1 MITLYK
7 KNETVFTHNGLGDIT
22 YDVINPEV
30 SWVDNNEYALT
41 FSYLTKSNLAAF
53 IDGQMILKADTPDG
67 PNLFRISK
75 VDKNMGVLN
84 IKAVHISYDLI
95 DNIIEDTFIVDQN
108 GAGAITQLGDKTQ
121 YKTNFRF
128 YSNITT
134 IANAR
139 IVRMNPIAALI
150 DGSKDNSFL
159 SRWGGHIKRSM
170 LDISM
175 LEKLGADRGVE
186 IRDKK
191 NLIGYGS
198 SVDWLSPVT
207 RILPKGFNGLMLP
220 EVFIDSPN
228 LGAYIYPKIR
238 EFEYSEIKA
247 IVDGEFNDENAVP
260 LEEAYKLLREAAKRE
275 FEVNMVDQPLASY
288 QVNFVELSKT
298 EEYKDFSILETI
310 YPGDTVTVIHEE
322 EGVHIKADMVSYKY
336 DPVTEMYKSIEL
348 GNYKQSFTNLQN
360 QIQNIQNDVSGMEEG
375 FLETAKNVASNLINS
390 GFGGF
395 VRVHPDR
402 ILIMDTD
409 DEKTARRVWQWNLN
423 GFGYST
429 TGVNG
434 QYGLAITMNGSI
446 VADFINVGILNANLI
461 QTGKLKAS
469 LVEVAFNEIGNTIK
483 IASDSLTIY
492 KGSSRLMQMNQNGMS
507 FWNGN
512 NAVGKI
518 GTAGRMDLK
527 GIAGY
532 GDDYTNKALFLTGES
547 AAEMIQVT
555 HSGCG
560 IQIWNRGIINSS
572 ATGDRT
578 GWFHEGG
585 MVITGDLMVGG
596 AKNAIH
602 VTRGGV
608 RATPA
613 YETAE
618 SYLGDIGTSK
628 TAKSKKI
635 KIPIETLFGDTV
647 NTNEY
652 EYQVFLQSYEEGHV
666 WVSERTP
673 TYFVVKSSLSY
684 TRFAWEIKAKRRGY
698 EKDRLELQKYDN
710 DDIQRMYTS
719 ERSELINE

>member
-7 KNETVFTHNGLGDIT
+7 KNETIFTHNGLGDIT

-75 VDKNMGVLN
+75 VDKNMGVLS

-108 GAGAITQLGDKTQ
+108 GAGAISQLGDKTQ

-228 LGAYIYPKIR
+228 IGAYIHPKIR
-238 EFEYSEIKA
+238 EFEYPDIKA

-260 LEEAYKLLREAAKRE
+260 LEEAYKLLREAVKRE
-275 FEVNMVDQPLASY
+275 FEENLVDQPLASY
-288 QVNFVELSKT
+288 KVNFVELSKT

-469 LVEVAFNEIGNTIK
+469 LVEVAFNEIGEAIK
-483 IASDSLTIY
+483 IAANALTLY
-492 KGSSRLMQMNQNGMS
+492 NGSTRIMQLTKNGMQ
-507 FWNGN
+507 FWNGTGD
-512 NAVGKI
+512 VGTMGTHGDI
-518 GTAGRMDLK
+518 FDWTAGTGFSQKLINILL
-527 GIAGY
+527 GPSGEAIQIAA
-532 GDDYTNKALFLTGES
+532 KANY
-547 AAEMIQVT
+547 
-555 HSGCG
+555 G
-560 IQIWNRGIINSS
+560 IQLLKNGEINIK
-572 ATGDRT
+572 GDT
-578 GWFHEGG
+578 VHAGNFAVLGS
-585 MVITGDLMVGG
+585 
-596 AKNAIH
+596 KNAIH
-602 VTRGGV
+602 VTRDGV

-618 SYLGDIGTSK
+618 SYLGDIGSSR

-635 KIPIETLFGDTV
+635 KIPIETIFGDTV

-698 EKDRLELQKYDN
+698 EKERLVYYNMSNEQIEKSWRGD
-710 DDIQRMYTS
+710 
-719 ERSELINE
+719 ELINE

>member
-7 KNETVFTHNGLGDIT
+7 KSETVFTHNGLGDIT

-175 LEKLGADRGVE
+175 LEKLGVDRSVE

-238 EFEYSEIKA
+238 EFEYSDIKA

-322 EGVHIKADMVSYKY
+322 EGINIKADMVSYKY
-336 DPVTEMYKSIEL
+336 DPITEMYKSIEL

-409 DEKTARRVWQWNLN
+409 DEKTAKRVWQWNLN

-469 LVEVAFNEIGNTIK
+469 LVEVAFNEIGEAIK
-483 IASDSLTIY
+483 IAANALTLY
-492 KGSSRLMQMNQNGMS
+492 NGSNRIMQLTKNGMQ
-507 FWNGN
+507 FWNGSSD
-512 NAVGKI
+512 VGTM
-518 GTAGRMDLK
+518 GTHGDTFSWTAGGAGFSQKLINILLASGGEAIQISAKKDEGIQLLKNGEINIKGNTLHAGPLSVLGDLK
-527 GIAGY
+527 
-532 GDDYTNKALFLTGES
+532 
-547 AAEMIQVT
+547 V
-555 HSGCG
+555 
-560 IQIWNRGIINSS
+560 
-572 ATGDRT
+572 
-578 GWFHEGG
+578 
-585 MVITGDLMVGG
+585 VG

-602 VTRGGV
+602 VTRDGI

-613 YETAE
+613 YELAE
-618 SYLGDIGTSK
+618 SYLGDIGTAN
-628 TAKSKKI
+628 TGKK
-635 KIPIETLFGDTV
+635 KVVTIPIEILFKDTV
-647 NTNEY
+647 NTSEY
-652 EYQVFLQSYEEGHV
+652 EYQVFIQSYGKGHV
-666 WVSERTP
+666 WVSERNEDS
-673 TYFVVKSSLSY
+673 FVVMSSKKNLE
-684 TRFAWEIKAKRRGY
+684 FAWEIKAKRRGY
-698 EKDRLELQKYDN
+698 EKDRMELQKYDN
-710 DDIQRMYTS
+710 DDIKRMYEA

>member
-7 KNETVFTHNGLGDIT
+7 KSETIFTHNGLGDIT

-228 LGAYIYPKIR
+228 IGAYVYPKIR
-238 EFEYSEIKA
+238 EFEYPDIKA

-260 LEEAYKLLREAAKRE
+260 LDEAYKLLREAVKRE

-322 EGVHIKADMVSYKY
+322 EGINIKADMVSYKY

-409 DEKTARRVWQWNLN
+409 DEKTAKRVWQWNLN

-507 FWNGN
+507 FWNGAT
-512 NAVGKI
+512 AVGKI
-518 GTAGRMDLK
+518 GTAGKLN
-527 GIAGY
+527 ITNTAGN
-532 GDDYTNKALFLTGES
+532 GTDYSGRALFIDSQNSEF
-547 AAEMIQVT
+547 
-555 HSGCG
+555 
-560 IQIWNRGIINSS
+560 IQIAQGTGTGILIQKQGSIDS
-572 ATGDRT
+572 YAAL
-578 GWFHEGG
+578 GWVHMSDF
-585 MVITGDLMVGG
+585 LVGG
-596 AKNAIH
+596 KLNVFGSKNAIH
-602 VTRGGV
+602 VTRDGM
-608 RATPA
+608 RSTPA
-613 YETAE
+613 YELAE
-618 SYLGDIGTSK
+618 SYLGDIGTAN
-628 TAKSKKI
+628 TGKKKVVTI
-635 KIPIETLFGDTV
+635 SIETLFKDTV
-647 NTNEY
+647 NTSEY
-652 EYQVFLQSYEEGHV
+652 EYQVFIQSYGKGHV
-666 WVSERTP
+666 WVSERNEDT
-673 TYFVVKSSLSY
+673 FVVMSSKKNLE
-684 TRFAWEIKAKRRGY
+684 FAWEIKAKRRGY
-698 EKDRLELQKYDN
+698 EKDRMELQKYDN
-710 DDIQRMYTS
+710 DDIQRMYEA

>member
-7 KNETVFTHNGLGDIT
+7 KNETIFTHNGLGDIT

-238 EFEYSEIKA
+238 EFEYPDIKA

-322 EGVHIKADMVSYKY
+322 EGINIKAYMVSYKY
-336 DPVTEMYKSIEL
+336 DPITEMYKSIEL

-409 DEKTARRVWQWNLN
+409 DEKTAKRVWQWNLN

-483 IASDSLTIY
+483 IASDSMTIY
-492 KGSSRLMQMNQNGMS
+492 KGSSRIMQMNQNGMS
-507 FWNGN
+507 FWNGSSP
-512 NAVGKI
+512 VGKI
-518 GTAGRMDLK
+518 GTAGKLN
-527 GIAGY
+527 ITNTAGN
-532 GDDYTNKALFLTGES
+532 GTDYSGRALFIDLENS
-547 AAEMIQVT
+547 EF
-555 HSGCG
+555 
-560 IQIWNRGIINSS
+560 IQIAQGTGTGILIQKQGSIDS
-572 ATGDRT
+572 YASL
-578 GWFHEGG
+578 GWVHMSDF
-585 MVITGDLMVGG
+585 LVGG
-596 AKNAIH
+596 KLNVFGSKNAIH
-602 VTRGGV
+602 VTRDGM
-608 RATPA
+608 RSTPA

-698 EKDRLELQKYDN
+698 EKDRMELQKYDN
-710 DDIQRMYTS
+710 DDIQRMYEA